1 MKRKLLIIALVASS
15 MANAQ
20 SLTQANEPAIGESA
34 SMFLV
39 DSFATNYS
47 GVTGTNV
54 TWDYS
59 NLAGYENETRM
70 IQVVDPATTADAASF
85 PTSTKAYDL
94 AGTIVTYYTS
104 TAGERSSQGFR
115 FTEPTMGDVISQYD
129 TDELVMVTYPFANG
143 NNLTDTYSGSVSY
156 NIGLPTTESLNGNA
170 YAWIDGQGTLELP
183 LGVTLTDVIRYKSI
197 DTAYSTAPIIGAVE
211 IIREQYE
218 YYIHSVQN
226 LPVFIHASIKI
237 QQPAAAPL
245 GEVSLVLS
253 YYETEEYVD
262 LEEEKSASFNIYPNP
277 ATDLITIE
285 GELNHAAKA
294 VLYDHSGR
302 AIKTF
307 NPSENN
313 VLNIADLES
322 GIYLLSIES
331 NGSIHTEQI
340 VKN

>member
-1 MKRKLLIIALVASS
+1 MKKKLLFIALVASS

-39 DSFATNYS
+39 DSFATNYA

-104 TAGERSSQGFR
+104 TSGERSSQGFR
-115 FTEPTMGDVISQYD
+115 FTEPTMGDVVSQYD
-129 TDELVMVTYPFANG
+129 TDELIMVTYPFANG
-143 NNLTDTYSGSVSY
+143 SSLTDAYSGSVSY
-156 NIGLPTTESLNGNA
+156 NIGLPTTESLSGNA

-218 YYIHSVQN
+218 YYIHSIQN

-253 YYETEEYVD
+253 YYETEEYVG
-262 LEEEKSASFNIYPNP
+262 LEEEDKAQFSVYPNP
-277 ATDLITIE
+277 ANDVITIK
-285 GELNHAAKA
+285 GDLTNSTSAS
-294 VLYDHSGR
+294 VIDQSGR
-302 AIKTF
+302 VLKTF
-307 NPSENN
+307 NPSINN
-313 VLNIADLES
+313 TVNIADLNS
-322 GIYLLSIES
+322 GMYILSIES
-331 NGSIHTEQI
+331 KGTIQTVQI
-340 VKN
+340 IKK